1 MTKDELIAKQQV
13 EIEDGEKAAYELIG
27 QRDYWEARATRLAED
42 VGAALG
48 FDVGEHSSNN
58 CPIECAIDQLYWM
71 RTQEMTV
78 SLAPPAENMGLKNE

>member
-27 QRDYWEARATRLAED
+27 QRDYLEARATRLAED

-58 CPIECAIDQLYWM
+58 CPVECAIDQLYWM
-71 RTQEMTV
+71 RKQRMTV
-78 SLAPPAENMGLKNE
+78 RLTRPTEEPIDV